1 VTGGENLSIG
11 EFNQV
16 GEAVKHCASEDAT
29 VVIGTVIDPEM
40 GDAIRVTVVA
50 TGLGQPAA
58 RQQPVIRVVQPVAA
72 PQPRVRGGN
81 EREQGLETATGG
93 GDAYGAY
100 EQPAWM
106 RKRAVG
112 DQLTDAGDDSRFDL
126 LDVPAF
132 LRRQAD

>member
-1 VTGGENLSIG
+1 
-11 EFNQV
+11 
-16 GEAVKHCASEDAT
+16 

-58 RQQPVIRVVQPVAA
+58 RQQPVIRMVQPVAA
-72 PQPRVRGGN
+72 PPPRVRGAN
-81 EREQGLETATGG
+81 ERDQIPETATAG
-93 GDAYGAY
+93 GDIYGGY

-112 DQLTDAGDDSRFDL
+112 DQLIDAGDESRFDL

>member
-1 VTGGENLSIG
+1 
-11 EFNQV
+11 V

-58 RQQPVIRVVQPVAA
+58 RQQPVMRVVQPVA

-81 EREQGLETATGG
+81 ERAEPLVEAGTTGDVYG
-93 GDAYGAY
+93 GYD
-100 EQPAWM
+100 QPAWM

-112 DQLTDAGDDSRFDL
+112 DQLTEGGDDSRFDL